1 MKLDKIQFDPR
12 TFDDL
17 PMMVWVV
24 EPSGAAAYFNKAT
37 LAFAGYESPVTL
49 ARDWFASVHEEE
61 KESYADTIRNALQ
74 AHQGF
79 AIEYRRRND
88 LGDYRRVTEH
98 SSPIF
103 GPKGV
108 FSGLMSVL
116 TDISD
121 RPPTASAT
129 AQPVEL
135 LSQVTHDM
143 VWDWDLRINHVVYN
157 AAFIELLGEAPAE
170 YHAAHAWWR
179 QHAHPDDI
187 ERILHIYEEAMKT
200 GATRLSYE
208 YRIRD
213 REDNYVTLDS
223 RACLMRDAT
232 GQIIRLL
239 VASRD
244 ITNRRKAE
252 EAQARLIRILEATTD
267 YVGMATVDGHPF
279 YINAAGRKMIGIDP
293 NEPLDFHLTAN
304 HPDWANEIL
313 MKEAIPTAIRDGYW
327 RGENALKNH
336 DGREIPI
343 SQVLLS
349 HRGTDGEVEFLSTII
364 RDLSERKRDEVER
377 IEWANRYDAAI
388 RASGQVLF
396 DWNSYTN
403 EVTYAGDMERVLGY
417 TIAEMAGGLERFR
430 QLIHPAD
437 LPIFDDQV
445 QRVINTRDPFHLE
458 FRLRPKNAGYIYVE
472 AKGYFFLD
480 RRGQIGRMVGF
491 FADVT
496 ARHWAQEA
504 LTQSQ
509 ETLEQRVVERTAE
522 LARASAVIEDRA
534 RQQEA
539 VAQLGQR
546 ALSGL
551 ALGKLMDEAMKLVQN
566 VLRVDCCSLL
576 ALTRDGKD
584 LVVRSQAGWPPNST
598 GNRISVGRGS
608 QAGYTLLAGEPVIVN
623 DIAAEKRFTTSRAVL
638 DARLKSGI
646 SVAVKGSEGPLGVL
660 AAFTMAARAFAQ
672 DDAHFLQ
679 SVANVLTA
687 AIQRER
693 AEESIRQAREQAEL
707 ASRAKTEFLSRMSHE
722 LRTPLNAILGFTQL
736 METET
741 LGPSLAE
748 SVEHVSR
755 AGKHLLSLINEV
767 LDISRIDAGRFA
779 LSPEPIEVHGFLSEA
794 IESIQPL
801 ATRHVIPVTLEPATA
816 EMPPLQVLADRQRV
830 HQVMY
835 NILSNAV
842 KYNRI
847 NGRVTVSYRVDGPRI
862 RITIADTGRGI
873 EPEKLS
879 RLFLPFERLGA
890 ESTDIE
896 GSGIG
901 LALSR
906 GIVNAL
912 HGELHV
918 ESRVGEGSTFWLTLP
933 RADEISPMEEPSPV
947 AISVAAEPAPPPV
960 PVTDGRHTLLYIE
973 DQDLNLRLVERILN
987 PRPQYR
993 LITATL
999 GNTGLELARSQQP
1012 DLILLDLN
1020 LPDMTGDEVLH
1031 RLKSDAAVRHIPVI
1045 MVSAD
1050 AMGERIEHLL
1060 RLGAAGY
1067 LTKPYKLDEFLRV
1080 IQKNLKSPH

>member
-1 MKLDKIQFDPR
+1 MKLDQIQFDPR

-17 PMMVWVV
+17 PMMVWIV
-24 EPSGAAAYFNKAT
+24 EPSGTAVYFNKAL
-37 LAFAGYESPVTL
+37 LAFTGYENPE
-49 ARDWFASVHEEE
+49 AMAQDWFTSVHSEEQE
-61 KESYADTIRNALQ
+61 AYAQKIREALEAQ
-74 AHQGF
+74 DGF

-88 LGDYRRVTEH
+88 LGEYRNVTEH

-103 GPKGV
+103 DPTGAFG
-108 FSGLMSVL
+108 GLMGVL
-116 TDISD
+116 TDITSHPSID
-121 RPPTASAT
+121 SQTPE
-129 AQPVEL
+129 PVEL
-135 LSQVTHDM
+135 LSQVTHDI
-143 VWDWDLRINHVVYN
+143 VWDLNLRTGRVVYN
-157 AAFIELLGEAPAE
+157 AAFHEVFGTAPDE
-170 YHAAHAWWR
+170 NSAAQAWWR
-179 QHAHPDDI
+179 TRAHPDDV
-187 ERILHIYEEAMKT
+187 ERIVNIYEEARKT
-200 GATRLSYE
+200 NQTRLSYE

-213 REDNYVTLDS
+213 RNDAYVTLDS
-223 RACLMRDAT
+223 RAYLMRDAT
-232 GQIIRLL
+232 GQLTRLL
-239 VASRD
+239 VASRN
-244 ITNRRKAE
+244 ITQRRKAQ
-252 EAQARLIRILEATTD
+252 EAQARLTRILEATTD
-267 YVGMATVDGHPF
+267 YVGMSTVDGYPF
-279 YINAAGRKMIGIDP
+279 YINAAGRKMIGIDAD
-293 NEPLDFHLTAN
+293 EPLDFHITAN
-304 HPDWANEIL
+304 HPDWANEIVL
-313 MKEAIPTAIRDGYW
+313 QEAIPTALRDGYW
-327 RGENALKNH
+327 RGENAIKH
-336 DGREIPI
+336 PDGREIPV

-349 HRGTDGEVEFLSTII
+349 HRGADGEVEFLSTIM

-403 EVTYAGDMERVLGY
+403 DMAYAGDMERVLGY
-417 TIAEMAGGLERFR
+417 TIAEMAGGLDRFR

-437 LPIFDDQV
+437 LPLFDQQV
-445 QRVINTRDPFHLE
+445 QRVINTRDPLHLE
-458 FRLRPKNAGYIYVE
+458 FRIRPKSAGYIYVE

-522 LARASAVIEDRA
+522 LARASTVIEDRA

-539 VAQLGQR
+539 VALLGQR
-546 ALSGL
+546 ALSGSP
-551 ALGKLMDEAMKLVQN
+551 LGKLMDDAMKLIHA

-584 LVVRSQAGWPPNST
+584 LIVRAQAGWAPGAA
-598 GNRISVGRGS
+598 GNRIPVGRGS

-623 DIAAEKRFTTSRAVL
+623 DIAAETRFTISKAVA
-638 DARLKSGI
+638 DAALKSGI
-646 SVAVKGSEGPLGVL
+646 SVSVKGAEGPLGVL
-660 AAFTMAARAFAQ
+660 TSFTKASRIFAQ

-679 SVANVLTA
+679 AVANVLTA
-687 AIQRER
+687 AIHRER
-693 AEESIRQAREQAEL
+693 AEESVRQAREQAEL

-736 METET
+736 MEAEP
-741 LGPSLAE
+741 LSSSLAE

-801 ATRHVIPVTLEPATA
+801 ALRHEIPMRLEPAIA
-816 EMPPLQVLADRQRV
+816 EMPPLQVLADRQRL

-842 KYNRI
+842 KYNRAD
-847 NGRVTVSYRVDGPRI
+847 GRVTVSYRVDGPRI
-862 RITIADTGRGI
+862 RMTVADTGRGI

-906 GIVNAL
+906 GIVHAL
-912 HGELHV
+912 QGELHV
-918 ESRVGEGSTFWLTLP
+918 ESHVGEGSTFWLTLP
-933 RADEISPMEEPSPV
+933 RADEALPVEEPKPV
-947 AISVAAEPAPPPV
+947 AAPAAIPLA
-960 PVTDGRHTLLYIE
+960 PVTPPTVDGRRTLLYIE

-999 GNTGLELARSQQP
+999 GNTGLEIARSQKP

-1067 LTKPYKLDEFLRV
+1067 LTKPYKLEEFLRV
-1080 IQKNLKSPH
+1080 IQKNLKKE

>member
-1 MKLDKIQFDPR
+1 MNLDKIQFDPR

-17 PMMVWVV
+17 PMMVWVA
-24 EPSGAAAYFNKAT
+24 EPSGAAVYFNKAV
-37 LAFAGYESPVTL
+37 LAFAGYENPNTL
-49 ARDWFASVHEEE
+49 ATDWFASVHEED
-61 KESYADTIRNALQ
+61 KESYANTVGDALQ

-88 LGDYRRVTEH
+88 LGDHRRVTEH

-103 GPKGV
+103 GPKGT
-108 FSGLMSVL
+108 FSGLLGIL

-121 RPPTASAT
+121 RPPTSSDT
-129 AQPVEL
+129 PQPVEL
-135 LSQVTHDM
+135 LSQVTHDI
-143 VWDWDLRINHVVYN
+143 VWDWELRANRVVYN
-157 AAFIELLGEAPAE
+157 AAFIELLGEAPE
-170 YHAAHAWWR
+170 DYQAAHAWWR
-179 QHAHPDDI
+179 THAHPDDI
-187 ERILHIYEEAMKT
+187 ERIMLMYDEAMKSGT
-200 GATRLSYE
+200 TRLSYE

-213 REDNYVTLDS
+213 RNDNYVTLDS

-232 GQIIRLL
+232 GQMIRLL

-244 ITNRRKAE
+244 ISNRRRSE

-267 YVGMATVDGHPF
+267 FVGMATVDGYPF
-279 YINAAGRKMIGIDP
+279 YINAAGRKMVGLDP
-293 NEPLDFHLTAN
+293 NEPLDFHISAN

-313 MKEAIPTAIRDGYW
+313 MKEAIPTALSEGYW
-327 RGENALKNH
+327 RGENALKH
-336 DGREIPI
+336 PDGREIPI

-417 TIAEMAGGLERFR
+417 TISEMAGGLERFR

-437 LPIFDDQV
+437 LPIFDEQV

-458 FRLRPKNAGYIYVE
+458 FRIRPKNAGYIYVE
-472 AKGYFFLD
+472 SKGYFFLD

-496 ARHWAQEA
+496 ARHWAREA

-551 ALGKLMDEAMKLVQN
+551 ALGRLMDDAMELVQS

-576 ALTRDGKD
+576 SLTRDGKD
-584 LVVRSQAGWPPNST
+584 LIVRSQVGWPPNSA
-598 GNRISVGRGS
+598 GNRIPVGRGS
-608 QAGYTLLAGEPVIVN
+608 QAGYTLLAGEPIIVN
-623 DIAAEKRFTTSRAVL
+623 DIAAETRFATSQAVH
-638 DARLKSGI
+638 DAGLKSGI
-646 SVAVKGSEGPLGVL
+646 SLAVKGIEGPLGVL
-660 AAFTMAARAFAQ
+660 AAFTKASRTFAP

-679 SVANVLTA
+679 TVANVLTA
-687 AIQRER
+687 AIQREK
-693 AEESIRQAREQAEL
+693 AEESVRHAREQAEL
-707 ASRAKTEFLSRMSHE
+707 ASRAKTEFLARMSHE

-748 SVEHVSR
+748 SVGHVSR

-779 LSPEPIEVHGFLSEA
+779 LSPEPIEVHGFLSDS
-794 IESIQPL
+794 IESIQPM
-801 ATRHVIPVTLEPATA
+801 ATRHAIAIDLEPAIA
-816 EMPPLQVLADRQRV
+816 EAPPLQVLADRHRV

-835 NILSNAV
+835 NLLSNAV
-842 KYNRI
+842 KYNRAE
-847 NGRVTVSYRVDGPRI
+847 GRVAVRYRVDGPRI
-862 RITIADTGRGI
+862 RITVADTGRGI

-918 ESRVGEGSTFWLTLP
+918 ESHVGEGSTFWLTLP
-933 RADEISPMEEPSPV
+933 RGDEISPMDETQPV
-947 AISVAAEPAPPPV
+947 AGSVATDPAPPAAPAS
-960 PVTDGRHTLLYIE
+960 DARQTLLYIE

-987 PRPQYR
+987 TRPQYR

-1031 RLKSDAAVRHIPVI
+1031 RLKADAAVRHIPVI

-1050 AMGERIEHLL
+1050 AMGERVEHLL
-1060 RLGAAGY
+1060 RLGAVDY
-1067 LTKPYKLDEFLRV
+1067 LTKPYKLEEFLRV
-1080 IQKNLKSPH
+1080 IQKNLKNE